1 MAKPEFKYTP
11 YDITDKDVLY
21 EDNHLIAVNKRA
33 GDIVQVD
40 DTGDEPLDEKVK
52 KYIAKKY
59 NKPNGA
65 FLGVVHRL
73 DRPVSGV
80 ILFAKTSKALERIN
94 LMFKSREMHKTY
106 YAVVRKRPES
116 GRFVPATLEPV
127 GEPVRT
133 AGVPIKHVEPVVEHR
148 DTLMCRVT
156 VRHCAAEAVQRARDR
171 GDRRHGDRDV
181 ARGEWRLLLR
191 AVDGDHAVPR
201 AVRGQHDRHRMMHRA
216 RLHDFA
222 VVTRAQQPA
231 SAHEPVRRQ
240 HERPALQPGPLQQR
254 QAGVLVQVLPV
265 DVRQVRDGAV
275 DERVTR

>member
-1 MAKPEFKYTP
+1 MDHGPNKMARVEFKYTA

-40 DTGDEPLDEKVK
+40 ETGDEPLDEKVK

-106 YAVVRKRPES
+106 YAVVRNKPYPEAGKLVHWLVKNPQKNVTKAHDREVQGSQRSELNYKLAGELNGYYLIEVDPITGRPHQIRVQLS
-116 GRFVPATLEPV
+116 TLGCPIV
-127 GEPVRT
+127 GDNKYGYPRGSLRKSICLH
-133 AGVPIKHVEPVVEHR
+133 ARRLQFIHPIKKEPILI
-148 DTLMCRVT
+148 TAPLP
-156 VRHCAAEAVQRARDR
+156 Q
-171 GDRRHGDRDV
+171 
-181 ARGEWRLLLR
+181 
-191 AVDGDHAVPR
+191 DGFWEKFE
-201 AVRGQHDRHRMMHRA
+201 GMM
-216 RLHDFA
+216 
-222 VVTRAQQPA
+222 
-231 SAHEPVRRQ
+231 E
-240 HERPALQPGPLQQR
+240 
-254 QAGVLVQVLPV
+254 
-265 DVRQVRDGAV
+265 
-275 DERVTR
+275 